1 MRAPQSAISGRSRA
15 FCERTVNQILDD
27 RARGDHAAVTR
38 RWESINRE
46 IARQYVILLLIML
59 IDGAPCGLPAEHL
72 VSTTRNPNLD
82 EATWVVTQ
90 VDIRDLIHAHRRVL
104 DARQG
109 SESWRSVWPRVREN
123 PDLPWALAD
132 LAIAAWLL

>member
-1 MRAPQSAISGRSRA
+1 MRAPQSAISDRSRA
-15 FCERTVNQILDD
+15 FCERTVNLILND

-46 IARQYVILLLIML
+46 IARQYVVLLLIML

-72 VSTTRNPNLD
+72 INRTRNPHLD

-104 DARQG
+104 DARHG
-109 SESWRSVWPRVREN
+109 AEPWRYVWPRVREN
-123 PDLPWALAD
+123 RDLPWALAD
-132 LAIAAWLL
+132 LAICAWLL